1 MFVRFTR
8 DYQAGSGRMFL
19 GGEVVDVDARWGNQL
34 IAAGAATLNATAS
47 NPVTLVTD
55 PLTGGKSIQDGSGNV
70 LFCAGLAPV
79 GDPPAG
85 LGWDSARYPVTAYI
99 SASGQDR
106 PVGAVPSMDPVL
118 ATHFATALAATPI
131 YVDKSTGNDTT
142 GNGSIGNKYAT
153 YTKAQQ
159 VANAGGV
166 PAHIIMIG
174 GPTREYQLAEGF
186 NGSAIQPTVP
196 TIITASNGI
205 VRSSTRYS
213 ATFGGS
219 KDATYTNTYVAAIA
233 TTMIARLVMLRKLK
247 EGSDEGEDAIRVA
260 DAATCN
266 ATPGSYS
273 VVGTNLYYNPWDGI
287 APTSANTSVFQAGT
301 GNARM
306 AGASPVSVWLRT
318 ETDRDGW
325 LLEGGSTGAFR
336 AVYSALPAQ
345 QIILAMDNVR
355 MRYAGTR
362 HASNVNQGV
371 QSRQVEVDGLHGLLI
386 ARNCHV
392 GSSGDDGWNIHRTL
406 GGASTYVLLV
416 NCTGERSGIP
426 DPSASA
432 PIQSCNV
439 VTPHEDVTMIVVG
452 GSFERSYGRTFY
464 AVGSSKTWIV
474 GPVFGKSF
482 GDRMAGGSFDPC
494 ELGLGNTAEVWID
507 RVELRPVGGG
517 FPAIAVDDTA
527 KLHVRN
533 ALPLGNKISVSA
545 GATVDS
551 Y

>member
-1 MFVRFTR
+1 MPNLLPGYSKVRLT
-8 DYQAGSGRMFL
+8 D
-19 GGEVVDVDARWGNQL
+19 VDVLLNPQNEIVGFMDVEGRPAL
-34 IAAGAATLNATAS
+34 IPSFSTH
-47 NPVTLVTD
+47 
-55 PLTGGKSIQDGSGNV
+55 PLTGGKSIVDGSGNV
-70 LFCAGLAPV
+70 LFCAGLALA
-79 GDPPAG
+79 GDPPAAM
-85 LGWDSARYPVTAYI
+85 GWDSARYPATAYI

-106 PVGAVPSMDPVL
+106 PVGAVPAADAML
-118 ATHFATALAATPI
+118 ATHFAAALAAAPI

-142 GNGSIGNKYAT
+142 GNGSSGNKYAT

-159 VANAGGV
+159 VANAAGV
-166 PAHIIMIG
+166 PAHIIMTG
-174 GPTREYQLAEGF
+174 GPSREYQLAEGF
-186 NGSAIQPTVP
+186 NGSAIQPTVM
-196 TIITASNGI
+196 TVITATNGF

-219 KDATYTNTYVAAIA
+219 KDATFGNTYVAAIS
-233 TTMIARLVMLRKLK
+233 TTQIARLIMLRKLK
-247 EGSDEGEDAIRVA
+247 DGSDEGEDAIRVA

-266 ATPGSYS
+266 ATPGSYC

-287 APTSANTSVFQAGT
+287 APVAANTSVFQAGT
-301 GNARM
+301 GNFRTA
-306 AGASPVSVWLRT
+306 AATPVSVWLRA

-325 LLEGGSTGAFR
+325 LFEGGSTGAFR
-336 AVYSALPAQ
+336 AVYSALPSQ

-406 GGASTYVLLV
+406 NGATTYVMLV

-432 PIQSCNV
+432 PILSCNV
-439 VTPHEDVTMIVVG
+439 LTIHGDVMLVVVG

-464 AVGSSKTWIV
+464 AVGSSKAWLV
-474 GPVFGKSF
+474 GPVVGKSF
-482 GDRMAGGSFDPC
+482 GDRMSGGLFDPC
-494 ELGLGNTAEVWID
+494 ELGVGSTAEVWID
-507 RVELRPVGGG
+507 RVELRPTGAG
-517 FPAIAVDDTA
+517 FPAICVDDTA

-533 ALPLGNKISVSA
+533 ALPFGNKISVA
-545 GATVDS
+545 TGAAVDV